1 MEAITLVFAV
11 LFLAQTA
18 VFVFLYRNAVTRR
31 DITEKKAPK
40 PEKPSETEAE
50 EKEAPLHESAIKALQ
65 LIRERGSVT
74 SRDVSRSL
82 GLSREHTARVMK
94 SLHERGLVLREG
106 KPFKYSLTPQGE
118 RVLREGSG

>member
-40 PEKPSETEAE
+40 PENHPKPRQRKRRPPSMNQPSKPSS
-50 EKEAPLHESAIKALQ
+50 LYG
-65 LIRERGSVT
+65 RGV
-74 SRDVSRSL
+74 V
-82 GLSREHTARVMK
+82 
-94 SLHERGLVLREG
+94 
-106 KPFKYSLTPQGE
+106 
-118 RVLREGSG
+118 

>member
-1 MEAITLVFAV
+1 
-11 LFLAQTA
+11 
-18 VFVFLYRNAVTRR
+18 VTSRR
-31 DITEKKAPK
+31 KRLPSPK
-40 PEKPSETEAE
+40 NPPETEAE

>member
-1 MEAITLVFAV
+1 MKGFPSLRTRPLSCKLFITRAV
-11 LFLAQTA
+11 CSL
-18 VFVFLYRNAVTRR
+18 
-31 DITEKKAPK
+31 
-40 PEKPSETEAE
+40 
-50 EKEAPLHESAIKALQ
+50 

>member
-18 VFVFLYRNAVTRR
+18 VFVLLYRNAVTRR
-31 DITEKKAPK
+31 DITEKKASR
-40 PEKPSETEAE
+40 PENPPETETE

-65 LIRERGSVT
+65 LIWERGSVT

-94 SLHERGLVLREG
+94 SLHERGLVHREG

>member
-1 MEAITLVFAV
+1 
-11 LFLAQTA
+11 
-18 VFVFLYRNAVTRR
+18 
-31 DITEKKAPK
+31 
-40 PEKPSETEAE
+40 
-50 EKEAPLHESAIKALQ
+50 
-65 LIRERGSVT
+65 VT

>member
-1 MEAITLVFAV
+1 MAAITLVFAV
-11 LFLAQTA
+11 HFLAQTA

-31 DITEKKAPK
+31 DITEKKASKLENP
-40 PEKPSETEAE
+40 PETEAE

>member
-1 MEAITLVFAV
+1 MEAITLLFAV

-18 VFVFLYRNAVTRR
+18 IFVFLYRNAVTRR
-31 DITEKKAPK
+31 DITEKKASK
-40 PEKPSETEAE
+40 TENQPETKE
-50 EKEAPLHESAIKALQ
+50 EDKDAPLNESALKALQ

-94 SLHERGLVLREG
+94 SLHEKGLVLRNG

>member
-1 MEAITLVFAV
+1 
-11 LFLAQTA
+11 
-18 VFVFLYRNAVTRR
+18 VTSRR
-31 DITEKKAPK
+31 KRLPGPKIHPK
-40 PEKPSETEAE
+40 PRQRKRRP
-50 EKEAPLHESAIKALQ
+50 PLHESAIKALQ

>member
-40 PEKPSETEAE
+40 PENPPETKAE
-50 EKEAPLHESAIKALQ
+50 EKEAPSMNQPSKPSSLYG
-65 LIRERGSVT
+65 RGV
-74 SRDVSRSL
+74 V
-82 GLSREHTARVMK
+82 
-94 SLHERGLVLREG
+94 
-106 KPFKYSLTPQGE
+106 
-118 RVLREGSG
+118 